1 MNEGGR
7 EGGKGGR
14 GGGREGAERWI
25 IHVLY
30 IQYIDTAHV
39 GCVQSLEQK
48 KTLFVVTCTTHV

>member
-1 MNEGGR
+1 MR
-7 EGGKGGR
+7 EGG
-14 GGGREGAERWI
+14 EGAERWI

-30 IQYIDTAHV
+30 ILYIDTAHV